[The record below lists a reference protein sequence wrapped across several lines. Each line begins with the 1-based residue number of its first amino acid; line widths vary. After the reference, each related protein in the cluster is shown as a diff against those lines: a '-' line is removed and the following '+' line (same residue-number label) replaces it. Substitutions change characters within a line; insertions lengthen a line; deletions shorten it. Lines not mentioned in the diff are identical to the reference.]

1 LLKST
6 THRKVY
12 IFFISCLA
20 ASISLG
26 KAPMSLSLIGL
37 TLNWLFEID
46 FQLKWKKIKDQK
58 YLPIIFSGLF
68 LIELFWLPFSQD
80 FTIGLN
86 VLRIKLPLFLLPL
99 IIGSSIGFSKKEWK
113 IIITTFFIGIL
124 VSTSWV
130 YLVSLEILPTK
141 KDSGTIRD
149 ASIFMSHIRYST
161 LLSFSAVLVFCFAFK
176 NVINKVL
183 ALVFFLWL
191 FFLIFKL
198 ATITAILGLFFALL
212 FLLVALLFFSQNKF
226 KKAFTLGITSL
237 FFLAGTYTSAIFKDF
252 YHVKNKERSLQTHS
266 IGGEKYQHDLQDN
279 TTENGYY
286 LWENIAQKELERVW
300 NRKSKI
306 SFNSKDKK
314 NQPIKA
320 SLYRYL
326 TSKGLNKDS
335 VGLNKLTQKEIQKIE
350 NGETSSV
357 SYNNFEK
364 RIISLLYQ
372 RESRKKNSDANNQTI
387 NQRVVFWKAGLDIFL
402 NQPIFGHGP
411 GGAKTQYKKYYR
423 NQNTSLTKSNQ
434 LLAHNQF
441 ITQAINL
448 GALGTILWLF
458 VLVYSF
464 LKVEKEI
471 FIFLVPYL
479 ILMFFAFMSD
489 DMLEVQAGATIFT
502 FFGTLL
508 LFYNSKSLEVSQK
521 SN

>member
-1 LLKST
+1 MLKST

-12 IFFISCLA
+12 VFFISCLA

-26 KAPMSLSLIGL
+26 KVPMSLSLIGL
-37 TLNWLFEID
+37 TLNWLFELG
-46 FQLKWKKIKDQK
+46 FHSKWEKIKDQR

-68 LIELFWLPFSQD
+68 LIELFLLLVSKE
-80 FTIGLN
+80 TIIGLN
-86 VLRIKLPLFLLPL
+86 VLRIKLPLLLLPL
-99 IIGSSIGFSKKEWK
+99 IIGSCTSFSKREWR

-124 VSTSWV
+124 VSTTWV

-141 KDSGTIRD
+141 KSSGTIRD
-149 ASIFMSHIRYST
+149 ASIFMSHIRYSI
-161 LLSFSAVLVFCFAFK
+161 LLSFSSVLILCLAFK
-176 NVINKVL
+176 NLINKVL
-183 ALVFFLWL
+183 ALVFFLCL

-198 ATITAILGLFFALL
+198 ATITAILGLSFALL

-226 KKAFTLGITSL
+226 KKAYIIGFLTL
-237 FFLAGTYTSAIFKDF
+237 FFLVGIYTSAIFNDF
-252 YHVKNKERSLQTHS
+252 YHIKNKERSLQTHS
-266 IGGEKYQHDLQDN
+266 IGGEKYQHDFQDN

-320 SLYRYL
+320 SLYRFL

-335 VGLNKLTQKEIQKIE
+335 VGLNKLTQSEIQKIE

-357 SYNNFEK
+357 RHNNFEK
-364 RIISLLYQ
+364 RITSLLYQ
-372 RESRKKNSDANNQTI
+372 QESRKKNSDANNQTI
-387 NQRVVFWKAGLDIFL
+387 NQRLVFWKAGLDIFL
-402 NQPIFGHGP
+402 NQPIFGYGP
-411 GGAKTQYKKYYR
+411 GGAKTEYKKYYK
-423 NQNTSLTKSNQ
+423 NQNTSLIKSNQ

-458 VLVYSF
+458 VLAYSF

-489 DMLEVQAGATIFT
+489 DMLEVQAGATIFS
-502 FFGTLL
+502 FIGTLL
-508 LFYNSKSLEVSQK
+508 LFYNSKSLEAS
-521 SN
+521 

>member
-1 LLKST
+1 M
-6 THRKVY
+6 
-12 IFFISCLA
+12 
-20 ASISLG
+20 
-26 KAPMSLSLIGL
+26 PMSLSLIGL
-37 TLNWLFEID
+37 TLNWLFELG
-46 FQLKWKKIKDQK
+46 FHSKWEKIKDQR

-68 LIELFWLPFSQD
+68 LIELFLLPVSKE
-80 FTIGLN
+80 TIIGLN
-86 VLRIKLPLFLLPL
+86 VLRIKLPLLLLPL
-99 IIGSSIGFSKKEWK
+99 IIGSCIGFSKREWR

-124 VSTSWV
+124 VSTTWV

-141 KDSGTIRD
+141 KSSGTIRD
-149 ASIFMSHIRYST
+149 ASIFMSHIRYSI
-161 LLSFSAVLVFCFAFK
+161 LLSFSSVLILCLAFK
-176 NVINKVL
+176 NLINKVL
-183 ALVFFLWL
+183 ALVFFLCL

-198 ATITAILGLFFALL
+198 ATITAILGLSFALL

-226 KKAFTLGITSL
+226 KKAYIIGFLTL
-237 FFLAGTYTSAIFKDF
+237 FFLVGIYTSAIFNDF
-252 YHVKNKERSLQTHS
+252 YHIKNKERSLQTHS
-266 IGGEKYQHDLQDN
+266 IGGEKYQHDFQDN

-320 SLYRYL
+320 SLYRFL

-335 VGLNKLTQKEIQKIE
+335 VGLNKLTQSEIQKIE

-357 SYNNFEK
+357 RHNNFEK
-364 RIISLLYQ
+364 RITSLLYQ
-372 RESRKKNSDANNQTI
+372 QESRKKNSDANNQTI
-387 NQRVVFWKAGLDIFL
+387 NQRLVFWKAGLDIFL
-402 NQPIFGHGP
+402 NQPIFGYGP
-411 GGAKTQYKKYYR
+411 GGAKTEYKKYYK
-423 NQNTSLTKSNQ
+423 NQNTSLIKSNQ

-448 GALGTILWLF
+448 GTLGTILWLF
-458 VLVYSF
+458 VLAYSF

-489 DMLEVQAGATIFT
+489 DMLEVQAGATIFS
-502 FFGTLL
+502 FIGTLL
-508 LFYNSKSLEVSQK
+508 LFYNSKSLEAS
-521 SN
+521 